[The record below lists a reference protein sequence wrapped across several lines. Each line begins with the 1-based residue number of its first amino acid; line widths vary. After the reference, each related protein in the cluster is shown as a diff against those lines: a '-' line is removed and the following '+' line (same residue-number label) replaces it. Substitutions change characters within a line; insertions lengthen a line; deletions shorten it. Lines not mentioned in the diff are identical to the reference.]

1 MFKFI
6 KIFFFI
12 ISPLGIFA
20 FGLQIYHS
28 LSSASFISTE
38 YTMTVYGFFAGSI
51 LWLVLGRFLQFFHVL
66 EHELT
71 HLLFGIL
78 FLRKPKA
85 ISASDQGGCT
95 ELYGGNFIITLAP
108 YFFPTLSFLLLIFF
122 PFLDERFY
130 NYFFIALGCFT
141 GYHFI
146 SNIQEFKF
154 SQPDIQEAGIIFSP
168 IFCLFGSIVT
178 LGFILGFLDDG
189 FKGGNDFFVAGFN
202 QSTNT
207 IVYLYEQARVLTGK
221 LQWLL

>member
-6 KIFFFI
+6 KFFFFI

-20 FGLQIYHS
+20 FGFQIYHS

-38 YTMTVYGFFAGSI
+38 YTMTAYGFFAGSI

-85 ISASDQGGCT
+85 ISASDQGGRT

-108 YFFPTLSFLLLIFF
+108 YFFPHFLF
-122 PFLDERFY
+122 
-130 NYFFIALGCFT
+130 C
-141 GYHFI
+141 
-146 SNIQEFKF
+146 
-154 SQPDIQEAGIIFSP
+154 
-168 IFCLFGSIVT
+168 CLFFSRFLT
-178 LGFILGFLDDG
+178 KDFIIISL
-189 FKGGNDFFVAGFN
+189 
-202 QSTNT
+202 
-207 IVYLYEQARVLTGK
+207 
-221 LQWLL
+221 